1 MIYREDDS
9 KEIITLKCACE
20 KLRADKAKLMREN
33 ETYKLKI
40 LELENRL
47 CIPHEWDAVL
57 VDLRKRIREAYQVY
71 DWNDFNPQIVIKNY
85 EDEQFRIA
93 SEMLESEKGKE
104 MWDAFC
110 VLYRSMGEK

>member
-9 KEIITLKCACE
+9 KEIIALKCACE
-20 KLRADKAKLMREN
+20 KLREDKAKLMREN

-47 CIPHEWDAVL
+47 CIPHEWDAAFQ
-57 VDLRKRIREAYQVY
+57 DLRKRMEAYQVC
-71 DWNDFNPQIVIKNY
+71 DWRDFNPQIVIKNY

-93 SEMLESEKGKE
+93 SEILESEKGKE
-104 MWDAFC
+104 MWDAFL
-110 VLYRSMGEK
+110 VLYKRMGEK